1 MQIFSSVFLFC
12 QPVIE
17 CSMSDC
23 AVGAAVQYSAVDVCH
38 SGSEV
43 LPKASL
49 VIPPMDVRATWTH
62 FYQDQSLGG

>member
-1 MQIFSSVFLFC
+1 
-12 QPVIE
+12 
-17 CSMSDC
+17 MSDC